1 MKPRSIGLSEE
12 AAFNR
17 FTDLVAKLMVK
28 YGPDV
33 LKRKREDLRK
43 AMLDSVD
50 ITSTMPPEKIL
61 MRLQAYQ
68 TKVDSVVNVIESHLK
83 SA

>member
-1 MKPRSIGLSEE
+1 MKPRNAGLSEE
-12 AAFNR
+12 AAFGR
-17 FTDLVAKLMVK
+17 FTDLMARLMVK

-33 LKRKREDLRK
+33 LKREREELRK
-43 AMLDSVD
+43 AILDSVE
-50 ITSTMPPEKIL
+50 ITSTMQPESVL

-68 TKVDSVVNVIESHLK
+68 TKVDSAVNGMESHLK